1 VDGAKLDVEGLAAVW
16 ANSFLDLE
24 RKNNNCVERL
34 GFGLMGYD
42 TLA

>member
-24 RKNNNCVERL
+24 RKKKVIVWK
-34 GFGLMGYD
+34 D
-42 TLA
+42 WDLA